1 MPQTPAEGWTSGPST
16 TSEGAA
22 FSLKLHTAR
31 AHSAWERD
39 DFASAL
45 ADFEA
50 VLEHHP
56 DFPDIRNWA
65 GLCRAMLGDPE
76 GALAEFDYALTL
88 NPGYVGAQLNRSL
101 VLSELGRLD
110 EASISF
116 ERLRELEAGTG
127 DGLPAD
133 LGNRIASD
141 HGALGDLYLEAGRP
155 ESAVEEYRKALG
167 LRPRFADI
175 RTRLAH
181 AHVAL
186 GELDRALDEL
196 TLVLTE
202 RPSFLEA
209 RIRMGSVLKALGR
222 NEEAIGEWRQCL
234 EIDPSDRRAR
244 AYLASVGVSMEEV
257 HVPGAEGAGG
267 TGADL
272 AAESTAFRGEGEV

>member
-1 MPQTPAEGWTSGPST
+1 MPQTPAEGWTPGPSAT
-16 TSEGAA
+16 RDGAA

-39 DFASAL
+39 DFVSAL

-76 GALAEFDYALTL
+76 GALVEFDHALRL
-88 NPGYVGAQLNRSL
+88 NPGYVGAQLNRAL

-110 EASISF
+110 EASASF

-127 DGLPAD
+127 DGLPTD
-133 LGNRIASD
+133 LGNRIATH
-141 HGALGDLYLEAGRP
+141 HGALGDLYLEAGRL
-155 ESAVEEYRKALG
+155 ESAAEEYRKALG

-196 TLVLTE
+196 TVVLTG
-202 RPSFLEA
+202 RPSFLDA

-244 AYLASVGVSMEEV
+244 AYLASVGVLIEEV
-257 HVPGAEGAGG
+257 RVPGAEGP
-267 TGADL
+267 GADQSSEQ
-272 AAESTAFRGEGEV
+272 AAIRGEGEA

>member
-1 MPQTPAEGWTSGPST
+1 MPQGPAEGWTPGPSAT
-16 TSEGAA
+16 REGVA

-45 ADFEA
+45 ADFET

-56 DFPDIRNWA
+56 DFPDIRNWT

-76 GALAEFDYALTL
+76 GALAEFDHALRL
-88 NPGYVGAQLNRSL
+88 NPHYIGAQLNRAI

-110 EASISF
+110 EASASF
-116 ERLRELEAGTG
+116 ERLRALEPGSE

-141 HGALGDLYLEAGRP
+141 HGKLGDLYLEAGRP

-167 LRPRFADI
+167 LRPRFAGI
-175 RTRLAH
+175 RTRLAR

-186 GELDRALDEL
+186 GELDRAMDEL

-202 RPSFLEA
+202 RPSLLDA
-209 RIRMGSVLKALGR
+209 RIRMGSVLRALGR

-234 EIDPSDRRAR
+234 EIDPSDRRTR
-244 AYLASVGVSMEEV
+244 AYLASAGVMIEEV
-257 HVPGAEGAGG
+257 EVPGADGF
-267 TGADL
+267 GADL
-272 AAESTAFRGEGEV
+272 RSEQASAREKGQI

>member
-1 MPQTPAEGWTSGPST
+1 MPQTPAEGWTPGPSAPRK
-16 TSEGAA
+16 EVA
-22 FSLKLHTAR
+22 FNLKLHTAR

-45 ADFEA
+45 ADFES
-50 VLEHHP
+50 VLERHP

-76 GALAEFDYALTL
+76 GALAEFDHALRL
-88 NPGYVGAQLNRSL
+88 NPGYVGAELNRAL
-101 VLSELGRLD
+101 VLTELGRLD
-110 EASISF
+110 EASALF

-133 LGNRIASD
+133 LGNRIATD
-141 HGALGDLYLEAGRP
+141 HGALGDLYLEADRP

-167 LRPRFADI
+167 LRPRFAGI

-196 TLVLTE
+196 TLVLAE
-202 RPSFLEA
+202 RPSLLDA
-209 RIRMGSVLKALGR
+209 RIRMGSVLMALER

-244 AYLASVGVSMEEV
+244 AYLASAGVWIEEV
-257 HVPGAEGAGG
+257 QVPGADGPA
-267 TGADL
+267 ADVTSEQ
-272 AAESTAFRGEGEV
+272 AVVRGEGQA